1 MRSWRGV
8 KHASTWVVASRRLL
22 GELCQRA
29 GLYYGLVSGAPRITL
44 PDPIGRRA
52 GAGKIDKDSRA
63 MLDVKG
69 IFDWAKDNGE
79 VKAVDRI
86 LVKVMLLLIKN
97 RITLTAA
104 TIAKMETRMAL
115 PEELV
120 AAIVRAAEEVVGR
133 PVPDFL
139 LAREASNV

>member
-1 MRSWRGV
+1 MF
-8 KHASTWVVASRRLL
+8 
-22 GELCQRA
+22 
-29 GLYYGLVSGAPRITL
+29 
-44 PDPIGRRA
+44 
-52 GAGKIDKDSRA
+52 
-63 MLDVKG
+63 DVKR

-97 RITLTAA
+97 KITLTAA
-104 TIAKMETRMAL
+104 TVAKMETRMAL

-120 AAIVRAAEEVVGR
+120 AAIVRAAEEVVGK

-139 LAREASNV
+139 LARETSNV

>member
-1 MRSWRGV
+1 
-8 KHASTWVVASRRLL
+8 
-22 GELCQRA
+22 
-29 GLYYGLVSGAPRITL
+29 
-44 PDPIGRRA
+44 
-52 GAGKIDKDSRA
+52 
-63 MLDVKG
+63 MLDIKP
-69 IFDWAKDNGE
+69 IFDWARDNGE

-104 TIAKMETRMAL
+104 TIERMEARMSL
-115 PEELV
+115 PEELIS
-120 AAIVRAAEEVVGR
+120 AIVRAAAEVVGK